1 MRRTRALPRAS
12 RCAAGLVALA
22 AGLLARPA
30 AAELEPKLLAGV
42 QAALKAQDTA
52 RAERLLDQAY
62 RSGRDP
68 QILLHLGRVA
78 LAAGRPAGAAD
89 LFRRYL
95 DTLDEGVDEP
105 AQREISA
112 HLGSLREP
120 LGEVLVEAEGSG
132 VLLVDGHLV
141 GALPLPGPV
150 LVGAGPHRFRV
161 ESGARRYESDALT
174 VPPGRQAEL
183 RLSPGAH
190 GTAVAVLTLSPVV
203 LPRIVGAAARILTPA
218 VARAASDAAQRE
230 HAVLYPR
237 DKAAALLASRPDR
250 CPDEPQCLSELA
262 GEAQA
267 RALLNLRLREEGG
280 RSVFSAELVDAP
292 SGDVAATADALLPP
306 DEAGRAAAIGG
317 LVHKVLA
324 SGLLRPRGTLAIGSM
339 PPGAS
344 ITVDGQARGVT
355 PLERAALAG
364 RHKVRLVLPG
374 HAPYEAE
381 VEVAAGQAA
390 AVQAALVP
398 VSRDA
403 PGQAAVSRVG
413 AASTRPRWRLALGG
427 TLLGAGAVLAGF
439 GISALSVHGGCADST
454 PPLPE
459 AECDYFYSTQAVGGA
474 LLGAGAVSLVGGAV
488 LLALPPRRASRGAT
502 ISTATAPLAVRF

>member
-1 MRRTRALPRAS
+1 MHRNS
-12 RCAAGLVALA
+12 RCLAGLVALA
-22 AGLLARPA
+22 AALVARPA
-30 AAELEPKLLAGV
+30 AAELDAKLLAGV
-42 QAALKAQDTA
+42 QAALKAQDPA
-52 RAERLLDQAY
+52 RAERLLEQAY

-78 LAAGRPAGAAD
+78 LAAGRQAGAAD

-95 DTLDEGVDEP
+95 DTLAEGVDEP
-105 AQREISA
+105 AQREINA

-120 LGEVLVEAEGSG
+120 VGEVLVQAGGGG

-161 ESGARRYESDALT
+161 ENGSRRYESDALT

-203 LPRIVGAAARILTPA
+203 LPRLVGAAARILTPA
-218 VARAASDAAQRE
+218 VARAAADAAQRE

-237 DKAAALLASRPDR
+237 DKAAALLAGRPDR

-267 RALLNLRLREEGG
+267 RALLTLRLREEGG
-280 RSVFSAELVDAP
+280 RSVFVAELVDAP
-292 SGDVAATADALLPP
+292 SGDVSATAEALLPP

-324 SGLLRPRGTLAIGSM
+324 SGLLRPRGALAIGSV
-339 PPGAS
+339 PPGAR

-355 PLERAALAG
+355 PLERASLVG
-364 RHKVRLVLPG
+364 RHKVQLALPG
-374 HAPYEAE
+374 YAPYEVE
-381 VEVAAGQAA
+381 VEVAAGQTA
-390 AVQAALVP
+390 AVQATLVP
-398 VSRDA
+398 PGSDTPRVMPAAGTA
-403 PGQAAVSRVG
+403 P
-413 AASTRPRWRLALGG
+413 TRPRWRLALGG
-427 TLLGAGAVLAGF
+427 TLLGAGALLAGF
-439 GISALSVHGGCADST
+439 GISALAVHGGCADTT

-474 LLGAGAVSLVGGAV
+474 LLGAV
-488 LLALPPRRASRGAT
+488 LLALPPRRAAR
-502 ISTATAPLAVRF
+502 ISSASPSLAVWF